1 MGLLRVVDAKPTG
14 DSQATV
20 IPRKLTTRTITL
32 KDLGAEI
39 EAHEV
44 KALAQRP
51 SDVLIEVEQII
62 AWGNRR
68 RPSGTWV
75 IPCATMASDVQPV
88 MSTPCRATRPAV
100 GRTIPQMALSSV
112 DLPAPFEPTSV
123 TISPAATETLTSLKI

>member
-51 SDVLIEVEQII
+51 LDVLIEVEQII
-62 AWGNRR
+62 AAAGIK
-68 RPSGTWV
+68 PD
-75 IPCATMASDVQPV
+75 ASAWSMP
-88 MSTPCRATRPAV
+88 R
-100 GRTIPQMALSSV
+100 
-112 DLPAPFEPTSV
+112 
-123 TISPAATETLTSLKI
+123 